1 VYLLLTL
8 VYFRIKMAIEY
19 LFVNLLPEFL
29 ILVCVQTLE
38 WFSEVKLMTNVWTA
52 DNVQAS

>member
-1 VYLLLTL
+1 
-8 VYFRIKMAIEY
+8 MAIEY

-38 WFSEVKLMTNVWTA
+38 WFSEIKLMMNMQTA
-52 DNVQAS
+52 DSLQAS